1 MSLLPDV
8 PPPPLGVRWSDW
20 GENLNRY
27 LMRIRDKLTFK
38 TTQSN
43 PSQDGV
49 FLWDASI
56 DHPVVS
62 LNNEWIPLGYGLNDP
77 DQGYGYGAFVDF
89 DNQTVAAVNTATAI
103 KFDTTAYSNNISVV
117 SDGTNLTRITFA
129 KAGKYYIHFTA
140 QLHSESA
147 NDKAFFFWPRIN
159 GTDIAGSTM
168 MSTLHNNDSRL
179 VVSRAGIFEVDA
191 GDYLQAMWATDSTD
205 ADLHG
210 ATLADLDSELGITC
224 CPAVPSVTLMVKSV

>member
-1 MSLLPDV
+1 MAQEI
-8 PPPPLGVRWSDW
+8 PPPPHGASWSAW
-20 GENLNRY
+20 GERLNSFILRTRDRLRSLTSNDSAAEDGI
-27 LMRIRDKLTFK
+27 LM
-38 TTQSN
+38 
-43 PSQDGV
+43 
-49 FLWDASI
+49 WDRSI
-56 DHPVVS
+56 EHPVVS
-62 LNNEWIPLGYGLNDP
+62 LDGEWVPLGYGANDP

-159 GTDIAGSTM
+159 GTDIAGTTM
-168 MSTLHNNDSRL
+168 MTTLHNNDSRL

-191 GDYLQAMWATDSTD
+191 GDYLQAMWATDNTD

-210 ATLADLDSELGITC
+210 ATLADLSSELGITC
-224 CPAVPSVTLMVKSV
+224 CPAVPSVTLIVKSV